1 MSRESSLNISV
12 PDTPGHSR
20 RRQQS
25 RTQHETL
32 MCSPRRRRPLA
43 PRPPNLSNT
52 PQFPPGTCDTETV
65 DHPTQLNMPLDH
77 RTVMCREVMG
87 RETMPVTWRIYVWQI

>member
-1 MSRESSLNISV
+1 
-12 PDTPGHSR
+12 
-20 RRQQS
+20 
-25 RTQHETL
+25 

-43 PRPPNLSNT
+43 PQPPNLSNT

-77 RTVMCREVMG
+77 RTAMCREVMG